1 MRRRHL
7 IILAK
12 PPRMGRVKRRLAA
25 DIGEIEALRF
35 YRQTLGATLRRLGRD
50 PRWCCWLFVDDGAAR
65 WPVYFKRRRQGH
77 GDLGERMDRALRTPF
92 SGPVLLVGSDI
103 PDISAQDIR
112 AAFRCLAGCSA
123 VFGPAEDGGYW
134 LVGIAGRRAA
144 PGLFR
149 NVRWSSV
156 HALADT
162 IRNLPAGAHHA
173 LAAVRAD
180 VDDGP
185 AYEKWRDRMASKIDD
200 DWPSTGAVSVAR

>member
-12 PPRMGRVKRRLAA
+12 PPRIGRVKRRLAA

-35 YRQTLGATLRRLGRD
+35 YRRTLDATLRRFGRD

-65 WPVYFKRRRQGH
+65 WPNHLKRRRQVR
-77 GDLGERMDRALRTPF
+77 GDLGDRMDRALRTPS
-92 SGPVLLVGSDI
+92 SGPVLLIGSDI
-103 PDISAQDIR
+103 PDISAWDIR
-112 AAFRCLAGCSA
+112 TAYRYLAGRTA

-144 PGLFR
+144 PNLFR
-149 NVRWSSV
+149 NVRWSSA

-162 IRNLPAGAHHA
+162 IRNLPAGACHA

-185 AYEKWRDRMASKIDD
+185 AYKKWRDRVASKADD
-200 DWPSTGAVSVAR
+200 DWPSTGAVSVAS